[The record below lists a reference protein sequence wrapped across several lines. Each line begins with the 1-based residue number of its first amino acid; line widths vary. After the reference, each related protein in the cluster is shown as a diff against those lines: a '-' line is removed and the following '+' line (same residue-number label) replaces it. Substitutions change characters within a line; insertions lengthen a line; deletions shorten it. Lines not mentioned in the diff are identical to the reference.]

1 MKLHQSK
8 VKNVNQFTGYD
19 GSGVKVND
27 ERFEGSILVLPNEVH
42 SWRPTSFADL
52 LADDFAALLEF
63 EPELVLLGTGGKIQF
78 PHPQLFAAL
87 SSKRIGLDA
96 MDTGALCRTFN
107 VLTAED
113 RRVLALVLHS

>member
-19 GSGVKVND
+19 DSGVKVND
-27 ERFEGSILVLPNEVH
+27 ERFEGSVLVLPNAVH
-42 SWRPTSFADL
+42 SWRPISFADL
-52 LADDFAALLEF
+52 QAEDFAALLAF
-63 EPELVLLGTGGKIQF
+63 EPELVLLGTGNKIQF
-78 PHPQLFAAL
+78 PHPRLYAAL
-87 SSKRIGLDA
+87 SAKRIGVDA

-113 RRVLALVLHS
+113 RKVLALLLHA